1 MNYELGIIGAG
12 NMAEAIVRGILRA
25 RLLAPGQI
33 IVADVAAP
41 RRALFTSELGIEA
54 VEENTVVASQSQRL
68 LLSVKPQQI
77 KPALAGIGGVLRAE
91 TCVISIM
98 AGISTGYIENNLGGS
113 HGWRVIRTMP
123 NTPMLV
129 GRGMAGIAAG
139 RHATPADIA
148 DARRLFEVA
157 AKVIEVDEGQIDAV
171 TAVSGSG
178 PAYFFYF
185 VEHLIRAGESLGLN
199 AEQARMLAIQT
210 IAGSADMLAAS
221 TDSPQELRRKVT
233 SPGGT
238 TQAAITHL
246 DSMKA
251 GDILAD
257 AVSAAARKS
266 KELGI

>member
-1 MNYELGIIGAG
+1 VIG
-12 NMAEAIVRGILRA
+12 
-25 RLLAPGQI
+25 
-33 IVADVAAP
+33 
-41 RRALFTSELGIEA
+41 
-54 VEENTVVASQSQRL
+54 
-68 LLSVKPQQI
+68 
-77 KPALAGIGGVLRAE
+77 
-91 TCVISIM
+91 
-98 AGISTGYIENNLGGS
+98 
-113 HGWRVIRTMP
+113 
-123 NTPMLV
+123 
-129 GRGMAGIAAG
+129 
-139 RHATPADIA
+139 
-148 DARRLFEVA
+148 
-157 AKVIEVDEGQIDAV
+157 VDEGQIDAV

-199 AEQARMLAIQT
+199 PEQARMLAIQT

-221 TDSPQELRRKVT
+221 PDSPQELRRKVT

-257 AVSAAARKS
+257 AVAAAARKS